1 MWAVVKIVAVIV
13 VAFIIVFTIIDYF
26 TRNKN

>member
-1 MWAVVKIVAVIV
+1 MWAVVKIVGVIV